1 MRYNGA
7 FISGMLAGLALGAI
21 LVVALTPQTRQPVM
35 QGINRM
41 GRGMRRMW
49 NDSVDAVTDAV
60 ADTVMGDD
68 H

>member
-7 FISGMLAGLALGAI
+7 FVSGVLAGVALGAI

-35 QGINRM
+35 QGMSRM

-49 NDSVDAVTDAV
+49 NDGVDAMA
-60 ADTVMGDD
+60 AAMPGDD
-68 H
+68 D